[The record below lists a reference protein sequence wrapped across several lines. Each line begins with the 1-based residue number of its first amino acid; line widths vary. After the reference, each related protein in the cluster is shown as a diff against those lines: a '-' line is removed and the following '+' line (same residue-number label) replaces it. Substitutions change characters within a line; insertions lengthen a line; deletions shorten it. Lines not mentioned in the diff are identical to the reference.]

1 MTSEE
6 ASRPTGVEEGLRLL
20 AASATD
26 GVASPVG
33 ICEIG
38 EIASPQDGQNR
49 AVSGASVEQVGQR
62 IKPGIL
68 SERNENPIGKELL
81 RSRLAERGG
90 DNPSPRPDKQR
101 LFLFRRRG
109 LGGRLRRLAFHG
121 HVPLLTVLG
130 GLVLV
135 GV

>member
-1 MTSEE
+1 VNPPAPMTSEE
-6 ASRPTGVEEGLRLL
+6 ASRPTGAEEGLRLL

-33 ICEIG
+33 ICEIE

-81 RSRLAERGG
+81 RSRLAERGA
-90 DNPSPRPDKQR
+90 DNPCPRPDKQDYFFSAGIA
-101 LFLFRRRG
+101 LEGVFVDLPSM
-109 LGGRLRRLAFHG
+109 ATFHF
-121 HVPLLTVLG
+121 
-130 GLVLV
+130 
-135 GV
+135 

>member
-6 ASRPTGVEEGLRLL
+6 ASLLTGAEEGLRLL

-33 ICEIG
+33 ICEIE

-62 IKPGIL
+62 IKL
-68 SERNENPIGKELL
+68 ENFIGKEVLFTPQD
-81 RSRLAERGG
+81 AGG
-90 DNPSPRPDKQR
+90 DKSSQVIATR
-101 LFLFRRRG
+101 L
-109 LGGRLRRLAFHG
+109 
-121 HVPLLTVLG
+121 
-130 GLVLV
+130 
-135 GV
+135 